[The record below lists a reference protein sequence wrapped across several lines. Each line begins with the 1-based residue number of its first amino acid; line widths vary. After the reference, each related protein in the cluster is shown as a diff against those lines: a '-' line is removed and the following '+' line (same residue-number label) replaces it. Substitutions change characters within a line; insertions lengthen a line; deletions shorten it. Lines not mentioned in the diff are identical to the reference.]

1 MKVKWLGHASFLIT
15 SNGGIRIMTDPYTPG
30 GLGLNYGE
38 IKELADIVT
47 VSHEHGDH
55 NNVAAVRG
63 NPKIIKD
70 KTTWVIPAAILDTS
84 YVRSRIPELRK
95 DREEISNIRFN
106 AIHAY
111 HDNADGKQRGKN
123 TIFCFEVDGIRVCH
137 LGDLGHMLSDKQVA
151 ELGSVD
157 ILLIPVGGNFTI
169 DAKVATE
176 VCGRLSPKVII
187 PMHYRNERCPI
198 FPIAGVGEFLKGK
211 KGIKKLDTSEAEF
224 KQGELP
230 ATTQIIVLKPA
241 L

>member
-15 SNGGIRIMTDPYTPG
+15 SNGGIRIMTDPYMPNERLT
-30 GLGLNYGE
+30 YDE
-38 IKELADIVT
+38 IKESADIVT
-47 VSHEHGDH
+47 VSHGHGDH
-55 NNVAAVRG
+55 NNVAAVQGDPEVVKETAEAKGIKFKGIPTYHDDAGGSQRG
-63 NPKIIKD
+63 N
-70 KTTWVIPAAILDTS
+70 
-84 YVRSRIPELRK
+84 
-95 DREEISNIRFN
+95 
-106 AIHAY
+106 
-111 HDNADGKQRGKN
+111 N

-137 LGDLGHMLSDKQVA
+137 LGDLGHRLSDKQVA

-187 PMHYRNERCPI
+187 PMHYRNERCPS
-198 FPIAGVGEFLKGK
+198 FPVAGVDEFLKGK
-211 KGIKKLDTSEAEF
+211 KGVKKLDTSEAEF

-230 ATTQIIVLKPA
+230 ATIQIIVLKPA